1 MGSSAKRYL
10 TPPGAHPACGWV
22 FDPTDTFDEGKLLA
36 LLSNTREVTR
46 LKGVF
51 RVADEWIAVNRAGS
65 AVSVSPTAYRRDSR
79 LEVFAEGLNW
89 DAFEQELVACRVSSE
104 GSDR

>member
-1 MGSSAKRYL
+1 M
-10 TPPGAHPACGWV
+10 
-22 FDPTDTFDEGKLLA
+22 FDAADTFDEGKLLA

-79 LEVFAEGLNW
+79 IEAFAEGLDW
-89 DAFEQELVACRVSSE
+89 SAFERELFACLLSPDR
-104 GSDR
+104 SDR